1 MRIDDTNRSGVAPG
15 VTRSPN
21 KREKAAATGP
31 RTVVDSLSIMGIPS
45 NELTPK
51 VRDAIMTLMAEVDR
65 MRGEVEE
72 QHARIAYLERLADQ
86 DSLTPVVNRRAFVRE
101 LSRFV
106 SYGERY
112 GTPSSVIYFDLN
124 GLKGINDSHGHAAG
138 DAALQRVA
146 QILTENVRDSD
157 IVGRLGGDEFGVLLA
172 HADEA
177 AATEKALQLVDSIEN
192 TSIDWDGTSIPLKV
206 AFGAYT
212 FKGGVNASEALA
224 EADKKM
230 YAQKHAGKVPV
241 PG

>member
-1 MRIDDTNRSGVAPG
+1 MKIDDTNRSRVVSAA
-15 VTRSPN
+15 TRSP
-21 KREKAAATGP
+21 KKPGKAVSGP
-31 RTVVDSLSIMGIPS
+31 REVVDSLSIMGVPA

-51 VRDAIMTLMAEVDR
+51 VREAIMTLMAEVDR

-72 QHARIAYLERLADQ
+72 QRARIAYLERLADQ

-106 SYGERY
+106 SFGERY

-124 GLKGINDSHGHAAG
+124 GLKTINDTYGHAAG

-146 QILTENVRDSD
+146 EILTEKIRESD
-157 IVGRLGGDEFGVLLA
+157 FVGRLGGDEFGVLLA

-177 AATEKALQLVDSIEN
+177 AATEKALQLAGAIEH
-192 TSIDWDGTSIPLKV
+192 TSIDWDGTAIPLKV

-212 FKGGVNASEALA
+212 FKGGENANEALA

-230 YAQKHAGKVPV
+230 YAQKNSSKEPAES
-241 PG
+241 

>member
-1 MRIDDTNRSGVAPG
+1 MRIDDSNRPGVVSG
-15 VTRSPN
+15 VTRSPR
-21 KREKAAATGP
+21 KREKAASGP
-31 RTVVDSLSIMGIPS
+31 HNIVDSLSIMGIPAH
-45 NELTPK
+45 ELTAK

-72 QHARIAYLERLADQ
+72 QRARIAYLERLADQ
-86 DSLTPVVNRRAFVRE
+86 DTLTPVVNRRAFVRE

-124 GLKGINDSHGHAAG
+124 GLKAINDTLGHAAG
-138 DAALQRVA
+138 DATLQRLA
-146 QILTENVRDSD
+146 EILTENVRESD

-192 TSIDWDGTSIPLKV
+192 TTIDWNGTPILLKV

-212 FKGGVNASEALA
+212 FKGGENASEALA

-230 YAQKHAGKVPV
+230 YAQKNAGKVTSPS
-241 PG
+241 

>member
-1 MRIDDTNRSGVAPG
+1 MKIDDSNRARAVSGA
-15 VTRSPN
+15 TRSPKKPN
-21 KREKAAATGP
+21 KVNASP
-31 RTVVDSLSIMGIPS
+31 RGVVDSLSIMGIPA

-51 VRDAIMTLMAEVDR
+51 VREAIMTLMAEVDR

-72 QHARIAYLERLADQ
+72 QRARIAYLEQLADQ

-112 GTPSSVIYFDLN
+112 GTPSSVIYFDMN
-124 GLKGINDSHGHAAG
+124 GLKGINDTHGHPAG

-146 QILTENVRDSD
+146 EILTNNVRESD
-157 IVGRLGGDEFGVLLA
+157 YVGRLGGDEFGVLLA

-177 AATEKALQLVDSIEN
+177 AATEKALQLADAIEAA
-192 TSIDWDGTSIPLKV
+192 SIDWEGTKIPLRV

-212 FKGGVNASEALA
+212 FKGGENANEALA

-230 YAQKHAGKVPV
+230 YAQKHAGKVPA
-241 PG
+241 PS

>member
-1 MRIDDTNRSGVAPG
+1 MKIDDTNRPRVVSGA
-15 VTRSPN
+15 TRSPS
-21 KREKAAATGP
+21 KRDKVGSGP
-31 RTVVDSLSIMGIPS
+31 RTVVDNLSIMGIPA

-72 QHARIAYLERLADQ
+72 QRTRIAYLERLADQ

-106 SYGERY
+106 SFGERY

-124 GLKGINDSHGHAAG
+124 GLKGINDTYGHAAG

-146 QILTENVRDSD
+146 EILTEKIRESD
-157 IVGRLGGDEFGVLLA
+157 FVGRLGGDEFGVLLA

-177 AATEKALQLVDSIEN
+177 AAAEKALQLVDAIEN
-192 TSIDWDGTSIPLKV
+192 TSIDWNGTAIPLKV
-206 AFGAYT
+206 AYGAYT
-212 FKGGVNASEALA
+212 FKGGENANEALA

-230 YAQKHAGKVPV
+230 YAQKNSSKVPATS
-241 PG
+241 

>member
-1 MRIDDTNRSGVAPG
+1 MGVPA
-15 VTRSPN
+15 
-21 KREKAAATGP
+21 
-31 RTVVDSLSIMGIPS
+31 

-51 VRDAIMTLMAEVDR
+51 VREAIMTLMAEVDR

-72 QHARIAYLERLADQ
+72 QRARIAYLERLADQ

-106 SYGERY
+106 SFGERY

-124 GLKGINDSHGHAAG
+124 GLKTINDTYGHAAG

-146 QILTENVRDSD
+146 EILTEKIRESD
-157 IVGRLGGDEFGVLLA
+157 FVGRLGGDEFGVLLA

-177 AATEKALQLVDSIEN
+177 AATEKALQLAGAIEH
-192 TSIDWDGTSIPLKV
+192 TSIDWDGTAIPLKV

-212 FKGGVNASEALA
+212 FKGGENANEALA

-230 YAQKHAGKVPV
+230 YAQKNSSKEPAES
-241 PG
+241 

>member
-1 MRIDDTNRSGVAPG
+1 MKIDDGNRPGLVSRVTGSPRKRDSAASGA
-15 VTRSPN
+15 R
-21 KREKAAATGP
+21 K
-31 RTVVDSLSIMGIPS
+31 VVDSLSIMGIPA

-51 VRDAIMTLMAEVDR
+51 VREAIMTLMAEVDR
-65 MRGEVEE
+65 MRGEVED
-72 QHARIAYLERLADQ
+72 QRARIAYLERLADQ

-106 SYGERY
+106 SFGERY

-124 GLKGINDSHGHAAG
+124 GLKGINDTHGHAAG

-146 QILTENVRDSD
+146 EILTEKVRESD
-157 IVGRLGGDEFGVLLA
+157 FVGRLGGDEFGVLLA

-177 AATEKALQLVDSIEN
+177 AATEKALQLVDAIEN
-192 TSIDWDGTSIPLKV
+192 TTIDWNGTAIPLKV

-212 FKGGVNASEALA
+212 FKGGENANEALA

-230 YAQKHAGKVPV
+230 YAQKHAGKVPAAS
-241 PG
+241 

>member
-1 MRIDDTNRSGVAPG
+1 MRIDDTNRPRVVSGA
-15 VTRSPN
+15 TRSPS
-21 KREKAAATGP
+21 KRDKVSSGP
-31 RTVVDSLSIMGIPS
+31 RTVVDKLSIMGIPA
-45 NELTPK
+45 NELTAK
-51 VRDAIMTLMAEVDR
+51 VREAIVTLMAEVDR

-72 QHARIAYLERLADQ
+72 QRTRIAYLERLADQ

-124 GLKGINDSHGHAAG
+124 GLKGVNDTHGHAAG

-146 QILTENVRDSD
+146 EILTEKVRESD
-157 IVGRLGGDEFGVLLA
+157 FVGRLGGDEFGVLLA

-177 AATEKALQLVDSIEN
+177 AAAEKALQLVDAIEN
-192 TSIDWDGTSIPLKV
+192 TTIDWDGTAIPLKV
-206 AFGAYT
+206 AYGAYT
-212 FKGGVNASEALA
+212 FKGGENANEALA

-230 YAQKHAGKVPV
+230 YAQKNSGKVPAES
-241 PG
+241 

>member
-1 MRIDDTNRSGVAPG
+1 MRIDDTNRPGGVAG
-15 VTRSPN
+15 ITRSPK
-21 KREKAAATGP
+21 KREKAGSSA
-31 RTVVDSLSIMGIPS
+31 RNVVDSLSIMGIPA

-51 VRDAIMTLMAEVDR
+51 VRDAIMTLMAEVDH

-72 QHARIAYLERLADQ
+72 QKSRIAYLERLADQ

-124 GLKGINDSHGHAAG
+124 GLKGINDTHGHAAG
-138 DAALQRVA
+138 DVALQRLA
-146 QILTENVRDSD
+146 EILTDNVRESD
-157 IVGRLGGDEFGVLLA
+157 VVGRLGGDEFGVLLA

-192 TSIDWDGTSIPLKV
+192 TTIEWQNIAIPLKV

-212 FKGGVNASEALA
+212 FKGGENASEALA
-224 EADKKM
+224 EADKAM
-230 YAQKHAGKVPV
+230 YAQKHASKVTT
-241 PG
+241 

>member
-1 MRIDDTNRSGVAPG
+1 MKIDDSNRARAVSGA
-15 VTRSPN
+15 TRSPKKPGN
-21 KREKAAATGP
+21 VKTGP
-31 RTVVDSLSIMGIPS
+31 RKVVDSLSIMGIPA

-51 VRDAIMTLMAEVDR
+51 VREAIMTLMAEVDK

-72 QHARIAYLERLADQ
+72 QRARIAYLEQLADQ

-112 GTPSSVIYFDLN
+112 GTPSSVIYFDMN
-124 GLKGINDSHGHAAG
+124 GLKGINDTFGHSAG

-146 QILTENVRDSD
+146 EILTENVRESD
-157 IVGRLGGDEFGVLLA
+157 YVGRLGGDEFGVLLA
-172 HADEA
+172 HAEEA
-177 AATEKALQLVDSIEN
+177 AATEKALQLVDAIEG
-192 TSIDWDGTSIPLKV
+192 TSIDWEGTKIPLKV

-212 FKGGVNASEALA
+212 FKGGENANEALA

-230 YAQKHAGKVPV
+230 YAHKNSGKLPAAS
-241 PG
+241 

>member
-1 MRIDDTNRSGVAPG
+1 MRIDDTNRPRAVSGA
-15 VTRSPN
+15 TRSPS
-21 KREKAAATGP
+21 KRDKAASGP
-31 RTVVDSLSIMGIPS
+31 REVVDSLSIMGIPA

-51 VRDAIMTLMAEVDR
+51 VREAIMTLMAEVDR

-72 QHARIAYLERLADQ
+72 QRTRIAYLERLADQ

-106 SYGERY
+106 SFGERY

-124 GLKGINDSHGHAAG
+124 GLKGINDTHGHAAG

-146 QILTENVRDSD
+146 EILTEKVRESD
-157 IVGRLGGDEFGVLLA
+157 FVGRLGGDEFGVLLA

-177 AATEKALQLVDSIEN
+177 AATEKALQLVDAIEN
-192 TSIDWDGTSIPLKV
+192 TSIDWSGTAIPLKV

-212 FKGGVNASEALA
+212 FKGGVNANEALA

-230 YAQKHAGKVPV
+230 YAQKNSSKVPAES
-241 PG
+241 

>member
-1 MRIDDTNRSGVAPG
+1 MPG
-15 VTRSPN
+15 
-21 KREKAAATGP
+21 KAVSGP
-31 RTVVDSLSIMGIPS
+31 REVVDSLSIMGVPA

-51 VRDAIMTLMAEVDR
+51 VREAIMTLMAEVDR

-72 QHARIAYLERLADQ
+72 QRARIAYLERLADQ

-106 SYGERY
+106 SFGERY

-124 GLKGINDSHGHAAG
+124 GLKTINDTYGHAAG

-146 QILTENVRDSD
+146 EILTEKIRESD
-157 IVGRLGGDEFGVLLA
+157 FVGRLGGDEFGVLLA

-177 AATEKALQLVDSIEN
+177 AATEKALQLAGAIEH
-192 TSIDWDGTSIPLKV
+192 TSIDWDGTAIPLKV

-212 FKGGVNASEALA
+212 FKGGENANEALA

-230 YAQKHAGKVPV
+230 YAQKNSSKEPAES
-241 PG
+241 

>member
-1 MRIDDTNRSGVAPG
+1 MKIDDTHRPG
-15 VTRSPN
+15 LVSRITGSPR
-21 KREKAAATGP
+21 KRDKAASGAP
-31 RTVVDSLSIMGIPS
+31 TVVDSLSVMGIPAHV
-45 NELTPK
+45 LTAK

-72 QHARIAYLERLADQ
+72 QRARIAYLERLADQ

-101 LSRFV
+101 LSRFI

-124 GLKGINDSHGHAAG
+124 GLKGINDTHGHAAG
-138 DAALQRVA
+138 DVALQRLA
-146 QILTENVRDSD
+146 ESLTDNVRESD
-157 IVGRLGGDEFGVLLA
+157 VVGRLGGDEFGVLLA

-192 TSIDWDGTSIPLKV
+192 TTIEWQNIAIPLKV

-212 FKGGVNASEALA
+212 FKGGENASEALA
-224 EADKKM
+224 EADKAM
-230 YAQKHAGKVPV
+230 YAQKHASKVTT
-241 PG
+241 

>member
-1 MRIDDTNRSGVAPG
+1 MRIDDTNRPRVVSGA
-15 VTRSPN
+15 TRSPS
-21 KREKAAATGP
+21 KRDKSASSP
-31 RTVVDSLSIMGIPS
+31 RTVVDSLSIMGIPA
-45 NELTPK
+45 NELTAK
-51 VRDAIMTLMAEVDR
+51 VREAIMTLMAEVDR

-72 QHARIAYLERLADQ
+72 QRTRIAYLERLADQ

-106 SYGERY
+106 SFGERY

-124 GLKGINDSHGHAAG
+124 GLKGINDTYGHAAG

-146 QILTENVRDSD
+146 EILTEKVRESD
-157 IVGRLGGDEFGVLLA
+157 FVGRLGGDEFGVLLA

-177 AATEKALQLVDSIEN
+177 AATEKALQLVDAIEN
-192 TSIDWDGTSIPLKV
+192 TTIDWNGTAIPLKV

-212 FKGGVNASEALA
+212 FKGGENANEALA

-230 YAQKHAGKVPV
+230 YAQKNSSKVPAES
-241 PG
+241 

>member
-1 MRIDDTNRSGVAPG
+1 MKIDDSNRARAVSGA
-15 VTRSPN
+15 TRSPN
-21 KREKAAATGP
+21 KPGKAATGP
-31 RTVVDSLSIMGIPS
+31 RGVDSLSIMGIPA

-72 QHARIAYLERLADQ
+72 QRARIAYLERLADQ

-124 GLKGINDSHGHAAG
+124 GLKGINDTYGHAAG

-146 QILTENVRDSD
+146 EILTEKVRESD
-157 IVGRLGGDEFGVLLA
+157 FVGRLGGDEFGALLA

-177 AATEKALQLVDSIEN
+177 AATEKALQLVDAIET
-192 TSIDWDGTSIPLKV
+192 TSIDWNGTAIPLAV

-212 FKGGVNASEALA
+212 FKGGENASEALA

-230 YAQKHAGKVPV
+230 YAQKHGSKEPAAS
-241 PG
+241 

>member
-1 MRIDDTNRSGVAPG
+1 MRIDDTNRPRSVSA
-15 VTRSPN
+15 TSRSPN
-21 KREKAAATGP
+21 KRDKAASGP
-31 RTVVDSLSIMGIPS
+31 RTVVDSLSIMGIPA

-51 VRDAIMTLMAEVDR
+51 VREAIMTLMAEVDR
-65 MRGEVEE
+65 MRGEVED
-72 QHARIAYLERLADQ
+72 QRARIAYLERLADQ

-124 GLKGINDSHGHAAG
+124 GLKGINDTFGHAAG

-146 QILTENVRDSD
+146 EILTEKVRESD
-157 IVGRLGGDEFGVLLA
+157 FVGRLGGDEFGVLLA

-177 AATEKALQLVDSIEN
+177 AATEKALQLVDAIEN
-192 TSIDWDGTSIPLKV
+192 TTIDWNGTAIPLKV

-212 FKGGVNASEALA
+212 FKGGENANEALA

-230 YAQKHAGKVPV
+230 YAQKHAGKVPAAS
-241 PG
+241 

>member
-1 MRIDDTNRSGVAPG
+1 MRIDDTNRPRVVSGA
-15 VTRSPN
+15 TRSPG
-21 KREKAAATGP
+21 KRDKSASSP
-31 RTVVDSLSIMGIPS
+31 RTVVDSLSIMGIPA
-45 NELTPK
+45 NELTAK

-72 QHARIAYLERLADQ
+72 QKARIAYLERLADQ
-86 DSLTPVVNRRAFVRE
+86 DTLTPVVNRRAFVRE

-124 GLKGINDSHGHAAG
+124 GLKGINDTHGHAAG

-146 QILTENVRDSD
+146 EILTEKVRESD
-157 IVGRLGGDEFGVLLA
+157 FVGRLGGDEFGVLLA

-177 AATEKALQLVDSIEN
+177 AATEKALQLVDAIEN
-192 TSIDWDGTSIPLKV
+192 TTIDWNGTAIPLKV

-212 FKGGVNASEALA
+212 FKGGENANEALA

-230 YAQKHAGKVPV
+230 YAQKNSGKVPAES
-241 PG
+241 

>member
-1 MRIDDTNRSGVAPG
+1 MKIDDSNRARNVSGT
-15 VTRSPN
+15 TRSPKKPSKVN
-21 KREKAAATGP
+21 AGLRS
-31 RTVVDSLSIMGIPS
+31 VVDSLSIMGIPA

-51 VRDAIMTLMAEVDR
+51 VRDAIMTLMAEVDK

-72 QHARIAYLERLADQ
+72 QRARIAYLEQLADQ

-124 GLKGINDSHGHAAG
+124 GLKGINDTFGHPAG

-146 QILTENVRDSD
+146 EILTENIRESD
-157 IVGRLGGDEFGVLLA
+157 FVGRLGGDEFGVLLA

-177 AATEKALQLVDSIEN
+177 AATEKALQLVDAIESS
-192 TSIDWDGTSIPLKV
+192 SIDWEGTTIPLKV

-212 FKGGVNASEALA
+212 FKGGDTANDALA

-230 YAQKHAGKVPV
+230 YAQKNSSKISAPS
-241 PG
+241 

>member
-1 MRIDDTNRSGVAPG
+1 MRIDDTNRPRVVSGA
-15 VTRSPN
+15 TRSPS
-21 KREKAAATGP
+21 KRDKAASSP
-31 RTVVDSLSIMGIPS
+31 RTVVDNLSIMGIPA

-65 MRGEVEE
+65 MRGEVDE
-72 QHARIAYLERLADQ
+72 QRTRIAYLERLADQ

-112 GTPSSVIYFDLN
+112 GSPSSVIYFDLN
-124 GLKGINDSHGHAAG
+124 GLKGINDTHGHAAG

-146 QILTENVRDSD
+146 EILTEKVRESD
-157 IVGRLGGDEFGVLLA
+157 FVGRLGGDEFGVLLA

-177 AATEKALQLVDSIEN
+177 AATEKALQRVDAIEN
-192 TSIDWDGTSIPLKV
+192 TTIDWNGTAIPLTV

-212 FKGGVNASEALA
+212 FTGGENANEALA

-230 YAQKHAGKVPV
+230 YAQKNSSKVPAES
-241 PG
+241 